1 MIFLQNKVFVYR
13 GLEYERMEAFTQRL
27 QTEFPTAQLL
37 TKNSPPSQ
45 TILQSDAQ
53 CMLYLLLINY
63 KDLTFNC
70 HFRYPDLQ
78 CKTITRY
85 WSTFFRQT
93 FSYDS

>member
-1 MIFLQNKVFVYR
+1 MYKHFQINYKNYFFQNKVFVYR

-53 CMLYLLLINY
+53 C
-63 KDLTFNC
+63 T
-70 HFRYPDLQ
+70 
-78 CKTITRY
+78 
-85 WSTFFRQT
+85 
-93 FSYDS
+93 

>member
-1 MIFLQNKVFVYR
+1 
-13 GLEYERMEAFTQRL
+13 MEAFTQRL

-53 CMLYLLLINY
+53 CTLYLLLINY
-63 KDLTFNC
+63 KDLTFNS

-78 CKTITRY
+78 CKTISRH
-85 WSTFFRQT
+85 WSTFF
-93 FSYDS
+93 

>member
-1 MIFLQNKVFVYR
+1 LQNKVFIYR

-53 CMLYLLLINY
+53 CKLYLLLINY
-63 KDLTFNC
+63 EVLTFKL
-70 HFRYPDLQ
+70 HFRYSDLQ
-78 CKTITRY
+78 CKTVSRHWT
-85 WSTFFRQT
+85 TFF
-93 FSYDS
+93 